1 VAKFFQESWL
11 ILVLGVSFTALLA
24 GTQVSLIDQIRENQ
38 NRALN
43 EAISE
48 VVPELATTEEIE
60 IDGTRVFKCLDAGG
74 KVTGWAVQASGSG
87 FVGKITLVV
96 GFNAAADTIS
106 GIKVIEQVETPGLG
120 NKIKEPWWDHQY
132 AGKKADPDPDRKLTV
147 VKQKPVEGSNEIQA
161 ITGATWSSRFV
172 TGIVNNVIE
181 TVLPKLEAHR

>member
-11 ILVLGVSFTALLA
+11 VLVLGVSFTALLA
-24 GTQVSLIDQIRENQ
+24 GTQVSLIDRIRENQ

-48 VVPELATTEEIE
+48 VVPELASTEEIA

-87 FVGKITLVV
+87 FVDKITLVV
-96 GFNAAADTIS
+96 GFNAAADTVS

-120 NKIKEPWWDHQY
+120 NKIKEPWWDDQY
-132 AGKKADPDPDRKLTV
+132 DGHTADPGKKITV
-147 VKQKPVEGSNEIQA
+147 VKRKRVEGANEIQA
-161 ITGATWSSRFV
+161 ITGATWSSRYV
-172 TGIVNNVIE
+172 TDIVNDVIA